1 MTLLA
6 EYGMYHCYHVT
17 EAAGQV
23 TEKELEE
30 RLARL
35 KGLDP
40 SNVTE
45 AAGQVTEKELEER
58 LARLKGLDPSKCTS
72 NKPVSTTSPVIM

>member
-6 EYGMYHCYHVT
+6 EYGMYHCYH
-17 EAAGQV
+17 
-23 TEKELEE
+23 
-30 RLARL
+30 
-35 KGLDP
+35 
-40 SNVTE
+40 VTE